1 MRNLSSFFE
10 MKSLKSPAQ
19 PRAVELLCRPRAGQ
33 PPGSAA
39 VAQRSL
45 AGGLTHTGSLSGVV
59 VKASLLHYAE
69 SFKECPFSLGH

>member
-19 PRAVELLCRPRAGQ
+19 PRAVELLCRPHAGQ
-33 PPGSAA
+33 PPGSAG
-39 VAQRSL
+39 SL

-69 SFKECPFSLGH
+69 SFKECPFSLGR

>member
-19 PRAVELLCRPRAGQ
+19 PRAVELLCHPRAGQ

-45 AGGLTHTGSLSGVV
+45 THTGSLSGVV
-59 VKASLLHYAE
+59 VKASLLRYAE
-69 SFKECPFSLGH
+69 SFKECPFSLGR